1 MNKEKKHLL
10 VFGYGFSVLIPLLT
24 IRHGMKHDF
33 SWFSFILL
41 GIACLLLFLSIFRYQ
56 WLKPVYDKWM
66 VVAYFIGTVITTI
79 ILFILFYFVFGFVG
93 IMLRLL
99 NKDLLDREI
108 DSQKV
113 SYWKDKERDI
123 FNRENYLKQF

>member
-1 MNKEKKHLL
+1 MDQAKKHLL
-10 VFGYGFSVLIPLLT
+10 VFGYGLSVLISLLT
-24 IRHGMKHDF
+24 VRHGIKHDF
-33 SWFSFILL
+33 TWISYVLL
-41 GIACLLLFLSIFRYQ
+41 GCAGIIFLLSVFRYQ

-66 VVAYFIGTVITTI
+66 VVAHFIGTVTTAI

-99 NKDLLDREI
+99 NKDLLDRKI

-113 SYWKDKERDI
+113 SYWKDKERNI
-123 FNRENYLKQF
+123 YNRENYLKQF

>member
-1 MNKEKKHLL
+1 MDQAKKHLL
-10 VFGYGFSVLIPLLT
+10 VFGYGLSVLISLLT
-24 IRHGMKHDF
+24 VRHGIKHDF
-33 SWFSFILL
+33 TWISYALL
-41 GIACLLLFLSIFRYQ
+41 GCAGIIFLLSVFRYQ

-66 VVAYFIGTVITTI
+66 VVAHFIGTVTTAI

-113 SYWKDKERDI
+113 SYWKDKERNI
-123 FNRENYLKQF
+123 YNRENYLKQF